1 MNRRPHARRREIV
14 YLGWQ
19 GNANFGDE
27 LLYDAWKV
35 ALGRDLE
42 ITAPLTLGRYLV
54 KSLPGYL
61 GQLLRM
67 RGAERL
73 VLLGGGTTIGF
84 GTWARHTGLA
94 RVMYR
99 AAGVAIPGAGAAER
113 ADAFLLARQPQD
125 WAAWRRMRNVA
136 LLGVRGPLT
145 DLECAQ
151 EWRPT
156 GVIGD
161 PALIYP
167 RFANLDR
174 PERANTI
181 GLCLGS
187 EGASRFDVPT
197 VVAAVQRVA
206 RELGATVTVF
216 EVTAADAPV
225 TREVVRL
232 LGGQSRLV
240 RFSGSVRE
248 MMQEIAACRAFVSE
262 RLHGTVAAVSL
273 GVASTPL
280 SYASK
285 CDDFWMSVTGERSSI
300 RLDHSVDD
308 LAHTIRLSLDP
319 ARQARIDSTV
329 AELQELLIASASILT
344 SWLAGERSTTDL
356 LASDFD
362 RVRGATPRAGAL

>member
-1 MNRRPHARRREIV
+1 MNSRPHDRRRELV

-35 ALGRDLE
+35 ALGRDLD
-42 ITAPLTLGRYLV
+42 ITAPLTRGRYLV
-54 KSLPGYL
+54 KSLTSYL
-61 GQLLRM
+61 GQLLQL
-67 RGAERL
+67 RGAERI

-84 GTWARHTGLA
+84 GTWAGHTALA

-113 ADAFLLARQPQD
+113 ADAFLLARQPHD
-125 WAAWRRMRNVA
+125 WAAWRRMRNTA
-136 LLGVRGPLT
+136 LFGVRGPLT
-145 DLECAQ
+145 ELECSQQWQA
-151 EWRPT
+151 T

-161 PALIYP
+161 PALLYP

-174 PERANTI
+174 PEQANTI

-187 EGASRFDVPT
+187 EGTSRFDVPT
-197 VVAAVQRVA
+197 VVAGVQQVA
-206 RELGATVTVF
+206 RELGATITVF

-232 LGGQSRLV
+232 LGGQARV
-240 RFSGSVRE
+240 VPFSGSVRE
-248 MMQEIAACRAFVSE
+248 MMHEIAACRAFVSE

-273 GVASTPL
+273 GVAATPL

-285 CDDFWMSVTGERSSI
+285 CDDFWMSVTGERSPI
-300 RLDHSVDD
+300 RLDHSVDE
-308 LAHTIRLSLDP
+308 LADAIRLSLDP
-319 ARQARIDSTV
+319 KRQLRINDAV
-329 AELQELLIASASILT
+329 AELQELLTASAGILT

-356 LASDFD
+356 LATDFD
-362 RVRGATPRAGAL
+362 RVLQETPRAGVL